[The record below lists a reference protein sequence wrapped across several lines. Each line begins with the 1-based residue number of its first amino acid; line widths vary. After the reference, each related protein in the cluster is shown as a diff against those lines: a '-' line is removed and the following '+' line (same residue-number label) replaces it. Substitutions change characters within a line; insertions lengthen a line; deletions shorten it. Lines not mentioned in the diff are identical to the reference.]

1 MIGVISKPEEAETTK
16 EFFELFKVPWE
27 FYRHE
32 RKYDVILST
41 RDLPEN
47 ENLNA
52 TLVLL
57 YSSENTRFDRNNNI
71 SVNPATKKKIL
82 LKYDVLEV
90 PIYGNLAIL
99 EAERDAVIALR
110 GVSGLDSRLRG
121 NDIKGSRNA
130 GITDDDSRIV
140 SDLVVGLE
148 IQHENSK
155 IIRIGFD
162 LFEEI
167 RILLTKGQPPEFSLI
182 PTLDVHIA
190 RLREWILESGI
201 PLVEIPPI
209 PAGYDYACCLTHDID
224 FEGIR
229 RHKFDRTMLGFL
241 YRATFG
247 SLQGVLTGK
256 LPWKNLGENWK
267 AACLLPAVYAGL
279 AEDIWM
285 PFDQYLNIENGLRS
299 TFFIIPFK
307 NHCGMDDGNA
317 KNTKRSTRY
326 DVCDVKE
333 KIQDLLTHG
342 CEVGVH
348 GIDAWHDTEKGRQ
361 EYERIHDATG
371 ATEIG
376 IRMHWLYFNDQT
388 PQILEDLGFSYDSTV
403 GYNDAVGYRGGTT
416 QAYRPIGLKKLFEL
430 PLHIQDTA
438 LFFPDRMGLTEDDAW
453 VLVRELLDNAR
464 QYGGVLTINW
474 HDRSLAPERLWGD
487 FYIKLL
493 EHLKQLNVWIDT
505 ASRVVRWFDKRRSA
519 SFEEVNVSEN
529 HVKLR
534 VMCKDDDDVPALMA
548 RIHAPKNGKK
558 ESADPGTWQKTY
570 KDIPFTNILNVEIP
584 L

>member
-1 MIGVISKPEEAETTK
+1 
-16 EFFELFKVPWE
+16 
-27 FYRHE
+27 
-32 RKYDVILST
+32 
-41 RDLPEN
+41 
-47 ENLNA
+47 
-52 TLVLL
+52 
-57 YSSENTRFDRNNNI
+57 
-71 SVNPATKKKIL
+71 
-82 LKYDVLEV
+82 
-90 PIYGNLAIL
+90 
-99 EAERDAVIALR
+99 
-110 GVSGLDSRLRG
+110 
-121 NDIKGSRNA
+121 
-130 GITDDDSRIV
+130 
-140 SDLVVGLE
+140 
-148 IQHENSK
+148 
-155 IIRIGFD
+155 
-162 LFEEI
+162 
-167 RILLTKGQPPEFSLI
+167 
-182 PTLDVHIA
+182 
-190 RLREWILESGI
+190 
-201 PLVEIPPI
+201 
-209 PAGYDYACCLTHDID
+209 
-224 FEGIR
+224 
-229 RHKFDRTMLGFL
+229 
-241 YRATFG
+241 
-247 SLQGVLTGK
+247 
-256 LPWKNLGENWK
+256 
-267 AACLLPAVYAGL
+267 
-279 AEDIWM
+279 
-285 PFDQYLNIENGLRS
+285 
-299 TFFIIPFK
+299 
-307 NHCGMDDGNA
+307 MDDGNA

-493 EHLKQLNVWIDT
+493 EHLKKSTVWIDT

-519 SFEEVNVSEN
+519 MFEEVSVSEN
-529 HVKLR
+529 CVKLHI
-534 VMCKDDDDVPALMA
+534 VCEHDDDVPALMA
-548 RIHAPKNGKK
+548 RVHTPKNGKG
-558 ESADPGTWQKTY
+558 EGADAGAGKKAY
-570 KDIPFTNILNVEIP
+570 RDIAFANILNVEIP
-584 L
+584 LSYHENIVTPAQAGVH